1 MRVGRRS
8 EAVSAKAE
16 ALGVKLHKE
25 PCGLDI
31 FRFPALEKHYR
42 LLYHVKTV
50 ANECNIQ
57 GHPQKKCN
65 IQVTKIESG
74 HHFFMKFITNRV
86 LAILFLG

>member
-57 GHPQKKCN
+57 GHPQKNVISKLQRLKVAT
-65 IQVTKIESG
+65 IFS
-74 HHFFMKFITNRV
+74 
-86 LAILFLG
+86 

>member
-57 GHPQKKCN
+57 GHPQKNVIFK
-65 IQVTKIESG
+65 VTRKKNVISKLQRLKVAT
-74 HHFFMKFITNRV
+74 FFS
-86 LAILFLG
+86 